1 MKNSIRFKLTFLLMA
16 LIIITIFLTWF
27 INRTFL
33 SGYYER
39 YKVKTLTDVY
49 WKVKQIYDG
58 EASQDTYEDEG
69 IYLSEEATLAME
81 RLSSSHGVN
90 IYVLKFLPWQR
101 QMAYNYP
108 EPRNLG
114 EREKFQINL
123 LIYYYLDRQNIENV
137 TIIRDTNEYM
147 ICNLYDEHYDA
158 NYLDLVGTLEH
169 DKIIFLRSNFESIQ
183 EGVDISNRFL
193 AYIGIISVVIG
204 SIVMMLISKKFTR
217 PILELAD
224 IAERMSDL
232 DFEAKY
238 RGNTN
243 DEIGKL
249 GNSINILSEKLKNT
263 VSELKTANNELMN
276 DIQKKIEIDEMRKEF
291 LSNVSHELKTPI
303 SLIQGYAE
311 GLKENINDDKENRD
325 FYCEVII
332 DEADKMN
339 KMVKKLLTL
348 NELESGQN
356 PVNFERFDLTALIR
370 TVLDSIDI
378 LFRQKE
384 IKVYF
389 TEVSPLYVWA
399 DEYLVEQ
406 VVTNYISNAINHVN
420 QGGII
425 EIKFI
430 KREDVVRVAVFNTGE
445 NIPEEELDKIW
456 IKFYK
461 VDKARTREYGGS
473 GIGLSIVKAI
483 MNTLNREC
491 GVKNHPTGVEFWFE
505 LDIKS

>member
-33 SGYYER
+33 SDYYER

-49 WKVKQIYDG
+49 RKVKEIYEG
-58 EASQDTYEDEG
+58 ENSKDAYEDEG

-90 IYVLKFLPWQR
+90 IYVIKFLAWQ
-101 QMAYNYP
+101 MVYNYP
-108 EPRNLG
+108 EPGNLG

-123 LIYYYLDRQNIENV
+123 LINYYLDRQNTGNTTLIK
-137 TIIRDTNEYM
+137 DTDEYM

-158 NYLDLVGTLEH
+158 NYLDLVGTLGH

-183 EGVDISNRFL
+183 EGVNIANRFL
-193 AYIGIISVVIG
+193 AYIGIGAVIIG
-204 SIVMMLISKKFTR
+204 SIVMMLISKSFTK
-217 PILELAD
+217 PILELSE
-224 IAERMSDL
+224 IAKKMSDL
-232 DFEAKY
+232 DFEVKY
-238 RGNTN
+238 QGKTN
-243 DEIGKL
+243 DEIDTL
-249 GNSINILSEKLKNT
+249 GNSINSLSDKLKST
-263 VSELKTANNELMN
+263 VSELKSANNELMT

-325 FYCEVII
+325 FYCEVIM

-356 PVNFERFDLTALIR
+356 PVNFERFDLTALVR
-370 TVLDSIDI
+370 AVLDSVDI
-378 LFRQKE
+378 LLRQKE
-384 IKVYF
+384 VRLYF
-389 TEVSPLYVWA
+389 AETSPVYVWA
-399 DEYLVEQ
+399 DEYMVEQ
-406 VVTNYISNAINHVN
+406 VVTNYISNAIHHVN
-420 QGGII
+420 NGGII

-430 KREDVVRVAVFNTGE
+430 IREDVVRVAVFNTGE
-445 NIPEEELDKIW
+445 NIPEDELDKIW

-473 GIGLSIVKAI
+473 GIGLSIVKAV
-483 MNTLNREC
+483 MNSLNRDC
-491 GVKNHPTGVEFWFE
+491 GVKNHPSGVEFWFE
-505 LDIKS
+505 LDIRS